1 LIFSILCPPYVTHAK
16 MVEVKVE
23 EKEGPVDIEA
33 DQLIYEKDQQLY
45 QAHGQV
51 EVTQGNLFLK
61 ADHAHLHMATKDLVA
76 WGNVVLREGEDVLE
90 CERLEINLNTQ
101 MGKIYQARLFLKDQN
116 FHITGREVEKLGE
129 KEYRVRDG
137 SFTTCDAKRPPWKF
151 TVREMEVTLGG
162 YGIAKG
168 PVFYMEDIPIL
179 YLPAAI
185 FPVISERQTGFL
197 LPRVGYSKQYGPELK
212 TAFFWAIT
220 KDMDATLYLDWLG
233 DRGFKEGLEYR
244 YALTR
249 DTAGRANFHFI
260 DDQEYHKNRYAFFW
274 QHQQKFP
281 YDLYLKGDINYVS
294 DHQYTH
300 DFDEDLPQ
308 GAKIDSRSSRQL
320 RSTLFGGKNWDQ
332 YSFLAE
338 GWVYDD
344 LTKESND
351 ETVQKLP
358 QVSFYAHPQSLFKN
372 LFFYDLTSSY
382 THFWREKGVK
392 AQRGDLFPRFSLP
405 VRLFNVLKL
414 EPNIGLRGTF
424 YKSYDDPTHQ
434 FQGWESRET
443 LEAGVNLSTE
453 LYRLY
458 DVALTPK
465 ISRLFS
471 VNKWMHT
478 IEPFVGYLYSP
489 RVDQNDLPIFDEVD
503 RIPYTHQITY
513 GFTQRLI
520 GKSEK
525 EGMSSSPH
533 EYGRLK
539 IFQSY
544 SLGDPYETDS
554 KGKGRYFSNIQGEL
568 SWNFSSYVSA
578 QLDGEFNPYD
588 RNFYR
593 FNTSILA
600 KDRRNDAIQIGYL
613 YTENSI
619 EAINGD
625 ARVKVLDP
633 LYLFGGIRYD
643 LLQHWRVESIYG
655 VEYQAQCWTLGLMVE
670 DRNRSPDGTQSKE
683 LKFEVYFRLL
693 GLGAMGKKPYF
704 MSF

>member
-1 LIFSILCPPYVTHAK
+1 
-16 MVEVKVE
+16 MVKVKVE

-33 DQLIYEKDQQLY
+33 DQLIYERDQQLY
-45 QAHGQV
+45 QAHGHV
-51 EVTQGNLFLK
+51 EVTRGNLFLK
-61 ADHAHLHMATKDLVA
+61 ADHAHLHMATRDLVA

-137 SFTTCDAKRPPWKF
+137 SFTTCDAERPPWKF
-151 TVREMEVTLGG
+151 TVRKMEVASDG

-168 PVFYMEDIPIL
+168 PVFYLEGIPVL
-179 YLPAAI
+179 YLPAAV
-185 FPVISERQTGFL
+185 FPVVLERQTGFL
-197 LPRVGYSKQYGPELK
+197 LPRVGYSKKYGPELK

-244 YALTR
+244 YAFTK
-249 DTAGRANFHFI
+249 DTEGQANFHFI
-260 DDQEYHKNRYAFFW
+260 DDQEYDKNRYAFFW

-281 YDLYLKGDINYVS
+281 YDLYLKGDINDVS
-294 DHQYTH
+294 DHKYIR
-300 DFDEDLPQ
+300 DFDEDLPR

-338 GWVYDD
+338 GSGYDD

-351 ETVQKLP
+351 ETVQILP
-358 QVSFYAHPQSLFKN
+358 QISFYAHPQSFFKN
-372 LFFYDLTSSY
+372 LIFYDLTSSY

-392 AQRGDLFPRFSLP
+392 AHRGDLFPRFFFP

-414 EPNIGLRGTF
+414 EPNIGLRETF
-424 YKSYDDPTHQ
+424 YRSYDDPTHR

-443 LEAGVNLSTE
+443 LEAGVTISTE
-453 LYRLY
+453 FYRVY
-458 DVALTPK
+458 DAAIAPK
-465 ISRLFS
+465 ISSLFS

-478 IEPFVGYLYSP
+478 IEPFFGYLYSP

-525 EGMSSSPH
+525 EGISSSPY
-533 EYGRLK
+533 EYGKLR
-539 IFQSY
+539 IFQNY
-544 SLGDPYETDS
+544 SLGNPYVRDL
-554 KGKGRYFSNIQGEL
+554 KGEGRYFSNIQGEL
-568 SWNFSSYVSA
+568 WWNFSSYVSA
-578 QLDGEFNPYD
+578 QLGGEFNPYD
-588 RNFYR
+588 GGNFNR
-593 FNTSILA
+593 FNSSVVV
-600 KDRRNDAIQIGYL
+600 KDRRNDAIQIGYR
-613 YTENSI
+613 YTKDNI

-643 LLQHWRVESIYG
+643 LLERWRVESIYG
-655 VEYQAQCWTLGLMVE
+655 AEYQAQCWTLGLMIE

-693 GLGAMGKKPYF
+693 GFGGMGKNPYL